1 MADNT
6 ILPPNV
12 DKHDEAGDPAGA
24 RIDGSTATAV
34 LDSPNA
40 EPLTR
45 QGKQDKELEL
55 YRSLM
60 EPAKEFKDGFTWTAI
75 AGAIFCGLL
84 MMPGSIFMSLIT
96 GGTINAA
103 WVTLIIFSEISRRAL
118 KTLNKQELVVL
129 LYVANAMVLGGPI
142 ADLIFRQ
149 YFIQSNAIRD
159 IGLLGQFPSWY
170 APQPGSAAILERNLF
185 DPAWL
190 IPIAIVFFVMIMGKI
205 ASYTLGYFFFRMTSD
220 VEKLPFPFAPIQ
232 AQGVMALAESGER
245 KMTWKWRIFSVG
257 AILGLAFGAV
267 QIGIPLITQAL
278 MGNPIRLIPLPWY
291 DSTTL
296 TQGFLP
302 ATPTGIVVDLGLV
315 LTGMVIPRWAIVG
328 QAAAII
334 LTMFLNPM
342 LHKMHL
348 LTRWQPGMETVATT
362 FANRVD
368 FWMSFI
374 LGVAAAI
381 ALISIYQTSR
391 AVMDAVKK
399 NRQQRAEGISAIARK
414 ENMWGNIPKGRG
426 DFSPWV
432 ALAVYGVSSLMV
444 VWLCYILVPGF
455 PIFFL
460 LFFTLFYT
468 PLITFINA
476 RLIGICGQHVEIPFI
491 REGAYIL
498 SGYHGVNIWLAPIP
512 IDNHGDRVQSF
523 RVNEL
528 TGTRFWSYVKA
539 DALIIPL
546 SFTLSLVFWA
556 FIWKA
561 SAIPSDAFPY
571 VHKMWELMANERVL
585 LYSATLPTT
594 GAKPLFY
601 QALHPTVIAGG
612 FSFTT
617 ISFLLLSY
625 FGVPIMAIYGF
636 LQAVGGMPHAFV
648 PQIIGA
654 LISRFYLQ
662 KKMGQR
668 RVLEIAPVLV
678 AGYFTGAGLIALIGV
693 GVLLIKNAIS
703 PAPF

>member
-6 ILPPNV
+6 ILPPNNNN
-12 DKHDEAGDPAGA
+12 DDSSHPQGA
-24 RIDGSTATAV
+24 RIEDSVVTAEEPSSAT
-34 LDSPNA
+34 
-40 EPLTR
+40 PLTS

-60 EPAKEFKDGFTWTAI
+60 EPAKEFKDGFTWTTI

-96 GGTINAA
+96 GGTINAS

-118 KTLNKQELVVL
+118 KTLNQQELVVL

-149 YFIQSNAIRD
+149 YFVQSNAVRD

-190 IPIAIVFFVMIMGKI
+190 IPIAIVFFMLVMGKV
-205 ASYTLGYFFFRMTSD
+205 ASYTLGYFFFRLTSD
-220 VEKLPFPFAPIQ
+220 IEKLPFPFAPIQ
-232 AQGVMALAESGER
+232 AQGVMALSESAE
-245 KMTWKWRIFSVG
+245 KKTTWKWRIFSIG
-257 AILGLAFGAV
+257 AILGLVFGAV
-267 QIGIPLITQAL
+267 QIGIPLVTQAL
-278 MGNPIRLIPLPWY
+278 LGKPIRLIPLPWY

-302 ATPTGIVVDLGLV
+302 ATPTGIVIDLGLV
-315 LTGMVIPRWAIVG
+315 LTGMVIPRWAIIG
-328 QAAAII
+328 QAVAIMV
-334 LTMFLNPM
+334 TMLLNPM
-342 LHKMHL
+342 LHKMHI
-348 LTRWQPGMETVATT
+348 LTRWQPGMETIATT

-381 ALISIYQTSR
+381 ALISIFQTTR
-391 AVMDAVKK
+391 EVIKTVKK
-399 NRQQRAEGISAIARK
+399 TKAQRETGKSTIARN
-414 ENMWGNIPKGRG
+414 ENLWGSVPAGRG
-426 DFSPWV
+426 DFSPWI
-432 ALAVYGVSSLMV
+432 ALLVYGASSLLV
-444 VWLCYILVPGF
+444 VWLCATLVPGF

-460 LFFTLFYT
+460 LFFTLIYT

-476 RLIGICGQHVEIPFI
+476 RLIGMCGQYVEIPFI

-498 SGYHGVNIWLAPIP
+498 SGYKGVEIWLAPIP
-512 IDNHGDRVQSF
+512 IDNHGERVQSF

-546 SFTLSLVFWA
+546 SFVLSLVFWG

-561 SAIPSDAFPY
+561 SAIPSDAFPF
-571 VHKMWELMANERVL
+571 VNQMWQLQANERIL
-585 LYSATLPTT
+585 LYSATLPTS
-594 GAKPLFY
+594 GAKPLFF
-601 QALHPTVIAGG
+601 QALHAPVVAGG
-612 FSFTT
+612 FGFTT
-617 ISFLLLSY
+617 ISFMLLSY

-636 LQAVGGMPHAFV
+636 LQAVGGMPHMFL

-654 LISRFYLQ
+654 LIGRFFLQ
-662 KKMGQR
+662 KKIGHR
-668 RVLEIAPVLV
+668 RLLEIAPVMV
-678 AGYFTGAGLIALIGV
+678 SGYLTGVGLIALIGV
-693 GVLLIKNAIS
+693 GILLIKNAIS